1 MESET
6 GGDSYAHKV
15 LMEDR
20 ESSGNHGDMNVMK
33 VWDRGVVPWKIT
45 TNFEV
50 NFVKEQLIN

>member
-33 VWDRGVVPWKIT
+33 VWDRYTFKL
-45 TNFEV
+45 
-50 NFVKEQLIN
+50 LIDAVYVCHFILAV